1 MSHAIR
7 KAKTLITQNENVKK
21 AKSLIVD
28 NEGVKKAKQLVTVKR
43 NENVETQYKSK
54 LTICIEILCSLVSN
68 GTMNITQMTHKLEM
82 SKDSLTPHL
91 ELLTNRELVEERNL
105 DTDETV
111 YAVTERGVKVLKV
124 VNPIIKE
131 AHKIQMRDFET
142 ISNTLSGAGY

>member
-28 NEGVKKAKQLVTVKR
+28 NEGVKKAKQLVKR

-54 LTICIEILCSLVSN
+54 LTICIEILCTLVSN

-82 SKDSLTPHL
+82 SKDSLTPHI
-91 ELLTNRELVEERNL
+91 ELLTNRELVEERNV
-105 DTDETV
+105 DNNETV
-111 YAVTERGVKVLKV
+111 YAVTERGIKVLKV

-131 AHKIQMRDFET
+131 AHKIQMRDFEA